1 MNLEKWVDIEDYEGL
16 YQMSNKGRIKSF
28 KHWNG
33 SNYIYEERVFD
44 GWVNVGKN
52 GYERQLVNLSKDK
65 ESKQVRV
72 SRLVATHF
80 IPNPENKPEVN
91 HKDGD
96 PLNNDVNNLEWV
108 TRSENMQHAYDTG
121 LKDSFRQHEDDI
133 VNDYV
138 SGMGQKQIAK
148 KYSCGYESIVKLLK
162 EKGVPIRGTEH
173 SNNIYKIDKHELAKD
188 FNEGTMSNREL
199 AEKYNTN
206 NQLIA
211 TYKYR
216 HKKGEFIK

>member
-1 MNLEKWVDIEDYEGL
+1 MNIEKWVDVKGYEGL
-16 YQMSNKGRIKSF
+16 YQISNKGRIKSF

-33 SNYIYEERVFD
+33 ANYIYEERVFD

-52 GYERQLVNLSKDK
+52 GYKRQLVNLSKGK
-65 ESKQVRV
+65 KNKQVRV

-91 HKDGD
+91 HKDGN
-96 PLNNDVNNLEWV
+96 PLNNDVNNLEWA
-108 TRSENMQHAYDTG
+108 TRSENMRHAYDMG

-138 SGMGQKQIAK
+138 SGMGQKQIVK

-162 EKGVPIRGTEH
+162 ERGVPIRGTEY
-173 SNNIYKIDKHELAKD
+173 SNNIYKIDKHKLAKD
-188 FNEGTMSNREL
+188 FNEGTMSNGEL